1 MDSICCGGC
10 EPFKDYAYGIFQ
22 IARIDAALNGQVDR
36 FAARVAAA

>member
-22 IARIDAALNGQVDR
+22 IARIDAALKSQVHH
-36 FAARVAAA
+36 FVA